1 MCEGSLSQQGRRHHY
16 SVNIHYIQSLAS
28 FCKINRK
35 LFAERQNAQWPGY
48 LHQDKMKSN
57 GLHDSGLTRWRAL
70 AEGDSLLLGSTPPA
84 STPTVLCFP
93 PHSTYP
99 NCPPATTAAST
110 LQIAIFVTVS
120 IDVEKAIIWA
130 SRSGNRVLV
139 EVGQRRALFLE
150 RSHPAEGVG
159 GNEFQRGRVGGLC
172 WLFYLHLLCRLLC
185 FVAKT
190 TLPPD
195 RGCPGLK
202 LPVPLQLCGACSAW

>member
-1 MCEGSLSQQGRRHHY
+1 MWPQFNQNDTENVARSTAPMLEANFIQQQERDCIFFVRVCEGFLSQQGRRHHY

-99 NCPPATTAAST
+99 NCPP
-110 LQIAIFVTVS
+110 
-120 IDVEKAIIWA
+120 
-130 SRSGNRVLV
+130 
-139 EVGQRRALFLE
+139 
-150 RSHPAEGVG
+150 PP
-159 GNEFQRGRVGGLC
+159 
-172 WLFYLHLLCRLLC
+172 LLLPPFRLLY
-185 FVAKT
+185 
-190 TLPPD
+190 LWL
-195 RGCPGLK
+195 CPLMWKK
-202 LPVPLQLCGACSAW
+202 LSSGPVDLEIEYSLRSARDGPCSLRDLTQPRV